1 MGRKAQIGA
10 SAVLAVASA
19 LLSGVIG
26 LGSLAG
32 AAPSETE
39 QKLESARN
47 EAQLI
52 TQRINSKSAEIAELE
67 QRAADASAR
76 EQELL
81 GELRES
87 TARSTALNDDLL
99 AAEKEL
105 EAAHARYK
113 RTVGILAGRL
123 VEIYKGADVD
133 YISVILGS
141 ESYDDLQAR
150 ADYLEAL
157 TDADERLAER
167 VDGLRDEVAAGYQ
180 RIADLKESIDEEARR
195 LDAARKEIESARAAA
210 KARAAEVADARA
222 AEQAA
227 LGELQDRISG
237 WELEIRQEAAEELDE
252 GAYLGGPYSIPTYIV
267 MCESGGNYGALNASS
282 GAGGAYQIIPSTWR
296 AYGGTGLPHQ
306 APKAEQDR
314 IAAAIWA
321 DVGASAWS
329 CA

>member
-10 SAVLAVASA
+10 AAVLAVASA

-180 RIADLKESIDEEARR
+180 RIADL
-195 LDAARKEIESARAAA
+195 
-210 KARAAEVADARA
+210 
-222 AEQAA
+222 
-227 LGELQDRISG
+227 
-237 WELEIRQEAAEELDE
+237 
-252 GAYLGGPYSIPTYIV
+252 
-267 MCESGGNYGALNASS
+267 
-282 GAGGAYQIIPSTWR
+282 
-296 AYGGTGLPHQ
+296 
-306 APKAEQDR
+306 
-314 IAAAIWA
+314 
-321 DVGASAWS
+321 
-329 CA
+329 